1 MIRNTQKFIFM
12 TSILVSISFG
22 KEISV
27 FGAGNLDSP
36 TPYGLNKA
44 EKAVLLNNEKV
55 NALSSKIDAL
65 ELKLGAFESKQD
77 DLTQKIEGVKSV
89 YEAESQNIHTTK
101 LVAKTNEN
109 KIEEETGR
117 LSVKIDENAKRIEN
131 LSVKLDDFI
140 NLQKKNNKL
149 LEDSN
154 QKLLTIINK
163 INTEYVSKT
172 QFEELVAFINK
183 NSSEQAA
190 TIPVVVPKKQESVIA
205 EPIEKT
211 KVEKK
216 NDKDL
221 FEEGL
226 KFFKSNQI
234 SKAMPI
240 FEQLV
245 INKYKPAESNF
256 YFAETKFIKK
266 EYKEAIQSY
275 KQSMIANDQAEYIP
289 KLLLHSALSFE
300 NLKQKENA
308 INFYKTIIDVYPDS
322 QEAKEAAKKLKL
334 KEATSTDS
342 KELKENSKK
351 EKSNESSKKDKSSK
365 DSKKDDK
372 KKSKKDKSSKDS
384 KKSKEDSKETKTK
397 KKDKE

>member
-1 MIRNTQKFIFM
+1 MISSTQKFIFM
-12 TSILVSISFG
+12 TSVLVSISFG

-36 TPYGLNKA
+36 APYGLNKA
-44 EKAVLLNNEKV
+44 EKAILLNNEKV
-55 NALSSKIDAL
+55 NALSSKIDGF
-65 ELKLGAFESKQD
+65 ELKLGSLESKQD
-77 DLTQKIEGVKSV
+77 DLSQKIEGIKSV

-117 LSVKIDENAKRIEN
+117 LSVKIDENAKKIEN
-131 LSVKLDDFI
+131 LSSKLDDFI

-183 NSSEQAA
+183 NSPEQVA
-190 TIPVVVPKKQESVIA
+190 TSIAVPKKQESIVA

-216 NDKDL
+216 SDKDL
-221 FEEGL
+221 FDEGL
-226 KFFKSNQI
+226 KLFKSNQI

-245 INKYKPAESNF
+245 ISKYKPAESNF

-275 KQSMIANDQAEYIP
+275 KQSMIANDQAEYVP
-289 KLLLHSALSFE
+289 RLLLHSAISFE

-308 INFYKTIIDVYPDS
+308 TNFYKTIIDVYPNS

-334 KEATSTDS
+334 KEDTSADAKES
-342 KELKENSKK
+342 K
-351 EKSNESSKKDKSSK
+351 ESSKNEKSKEKSSK
-365 DSKKDDK
+365 DSKKKEDK
-372 KKSKKDKSSKDS
+372 KKSKKL
-384 KKSKEDSKETKTK
+384 KEDNKETKTK

>member
-1 MIRNTQKFIFM
+1 MISSTQKFIFM
-12 TSILVSISFG
+12 TSVLVSISFG

-36 TPYGLNKA
+36 APYGLNKA
-44 EKAVLLNNEKV
+44 EKAILLNNEKV
-55 NALSSKIDAL
+55 NALSSKIDGF
-65 ELKLGAFESKQD
+65 ELKLGSLESKQD
-77 DLTQKIEGVKSV
+77 DLSQKIEGIKSV

-117 LSVKIDENAKRIEN
+117 LSVKIDENAKKIEN
-131 LSVKLDDFI
+131 LSSKLDDFI

-183 NSSEQAA
+183 NSPEQVA
-190 TIPVVVPKKQESVIA
+190 TSIAVPKKQESIVA

-216 NDKDL
+216 SDKDL
-221 FEEGL
+221 FDEGL
-226 KFFKSNQI
+226 KLFKSNQI

-245 INKYKPAESNF
+245 ISRYKPAESNF

-275 KQSMIANDQAEYIP
+275 KQSMIANDQAEYVP
-289 KLLLHSALSFE
+289 RLLLHSAISFE

-308 INFYKTIIDVYPDS
+308 TNFYKTIIDVYPNS

-334 KEATSTDS
+334 KEDTSADAKES
-342 KELKENSKK
+342 K
-351 EKSNESSKKDKSSK
+351 ESSKNEKSKEKSSK
-365 DSKKDDK
+365 DSKKKEDK
-372 KKSKKDKSSKDS
+372 KKSKK
-384 KKSKEDSKETKTK
+384 SKEDNKETKTK

>member
-1 MIRNTQKFIFM
+1 M
-12 TSILVSISFG
+12 SISFG

-44 EKAVLLNNEKV
+44 EKAVLLNNEKI
-55 NALSSKIDAL
+55 NALSSKIDGF
-65 ELKLGAFESKQD
+65 ELKLGTLESKQN
-77 DLTQKIEGVKSV
+77 DLSQKIEGIKSV
-89 YEAESQNIHTTK
+89 YESESQNMHTTK

-117 LSVKIDENAKRIEN
+117 LSVKIDENAKKIEN
-131 LSVKLDDFI
+131 LSAKLDDFI

-163 INTEYVSKT
+163 INTEYVSKA

-183 NSSEQAA
+183 NSQEQVA
-190 TIPVVVPKKQESVIA
+190 TPIAVSKKPETIVV
-205 EPIEKT
+205 EPIEKI

-216 NDKDL
+216 DDKNL
-221 FEEGL
+221 FDEGL
-226 KFFKSNQI
+226 KLFKSNQI

-245 INKYKPAESNF
+245 TSKYKPAESNF

-289 KLLLHSALSFE
+289 KLLLHSAISFE
-300 NLKQKENA
+300 GLKQKENA
-308 INFYKTIIDVYPDS
+308 TNFYKTIIDVYPNS
-322 QEAKEAAKKLKL
+322 PEAKEAAKKLKL
-334 KEATSTDS
+334 KEDISSDAKES
-342 KELKENSKK
+342 KEKSKK
-351 EKSNESSKKDKSSK
+351 EKSKEKSSK

-372 KKSKKDKSSKDS
+372 KKKEDKKKSE
-384 KKSKEDSKETKTK
+384 KSKENSKETKTN
-397 KKDKE
+397 KKDKND